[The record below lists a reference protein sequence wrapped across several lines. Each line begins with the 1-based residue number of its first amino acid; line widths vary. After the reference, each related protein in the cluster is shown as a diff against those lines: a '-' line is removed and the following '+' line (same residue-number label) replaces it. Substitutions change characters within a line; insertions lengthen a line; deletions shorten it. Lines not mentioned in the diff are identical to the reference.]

1 LNVLV
6 LGGSKFLGPHLVDEL
21 LRRGHAVTLFNR
33 GRAAPTP
40 PRGVDL
46 VVGDR
51 EKDLSLVAGRRYDAV
66 IDTCGF
72 VPRVVGLS
80 VRALGQ
86 TASHY
91 TFVSSIS
98 VYADPLEG
106 ARDEGEKLA
115 TIADASVEEITG
127 ETYGA
132 LKALSEAEVIRGM
145 SGRALV
151 VRPGL
156 IVGPLDP
163 TDRFTYWPHRFALGG
178 DVLVPGERDHG
189 ISVIDVRD
197 LAGFIVGSI
206 EKNLTGTFNASGDP
220 ATSTMGGLI
229 DACVAAAKTDA
240 RPVWVDAVFLA
251 ERNVEPWSDLPVW
264 LPPGS
269 DSLMWASSA
278 RASAAGLSY
287 RTIADTTAATLEWT
301 RGAGLDR
308 KLKAGLTRERESQ
321 LLTEFRERRAAS

>member
-6 LGGSKFLGPHLVDEL
+6 IGGSKFLGPHLVDVL
-21 LRRGHAVTLFNR
+21 LRHDHAVTLFNR

-40 PRGVDL
+40 PRGVEL

-51 EKDLSLVAGRRYDAV
+51 STDLAVLAGRRFDAV
-66 IDTCGF
+66 IDTCGY
-72 VPRVVGLS
+72 VPRVVALA
-80 VRALGQ
+80 VRALDPSV
-86 TASHY
+86 SHY

-98 VYADPLEG
+98 AYADPLEG
-106 ARDEGEKLA
+106 TFGEGEKLA
-115 TIADASVEEITG
+115 TIADTSVEEITG
-127 ETYGA
+127 ETYGP
-132 LKALSEAEVIRGM
+132 LKALCEAEVMRGM
-145 SGRALV
+145 GGRALV

-197 LAGFIVGSI
+197 LAAFVVASI
-206 EKNLTGTFNASGDP
+206 EKRLTGTYNVSGNP

-229 DACVAAAKTDA
+229 DACVAAAGSDA
-240 RPVWVDAVFLA
+240 RPVWVDATFLE
-251 ERNVEPWSDLPVW
+251 ERKVEPWSDLPVW

-278 RASAAGLSY
+278 RAVAEGLSY
-287 RTIADTTAATLEWT
+287 RPIAETVAATLDWT
-301 RGAGLDR
+301 RGVGLDR
-308 KLKAGLTRERESQ
+308 VLKAGLTREREAQ
-321 LLTEFRERRAAS
+321 LLASFQG

>member
-1 LNVLV
+1 LNVLII
-6 LGGSKFLGPHLVDEL
+6 GGSQFLGPHLVDAL
-21 LRRGHAVTLFNR
+21 LRRRHSVTLFNR
-33 GRAAPTP
+33 GRVALTP
-40 PRGVDL
+40 PQGVDL

-51 EKDLSLVAGRRYDAV
+51 EKDLSLVSGRRFDAV
-66 IDTCGF
+66 IDTCGY

-80 VRALGQ
+80 VRALGPMV
-86 TASHY
+86 SHY

-98 VYADPLEG
+98 VYADPLVG
-106 ARDEGEKLA
+106 ARDEDEKLA
-115 TIADASVEEITG
+115 AIADQSVEAITG
-127 ETYGA
+127 ETYGP
-132 LKALSEAEVIRGM
+132 LKALCEAEVVGGM

-197 LAGFIVGSI
+197 LAEFIVGSI
-206 EKNLTGTFNASGDP
+206 EKDLTGTFNVSGDP
-220 ATSTMGGLI
+220 VTSTMGGLI
-229 DACVAAAKTDA
+229 DACVAAAKSDA
-240 RPVWVDAVFLA
+240 RPVWVDAAFL
-251 ERNVEPWSDLPVW
+251 EQRKVEPWSDLPVW

-278 RASAAGLSY
+278 RAVAAGLSY
-287 RTIADTTAATLEWT
+287 RSIADTTAATLEWT
-301 RGAGLDR
+301 RSAGLDR
-308 KLKAGLTRERESQ
+308 TLKAGLTRERETQ
-321 LLTEFRERRAAS
+321 LLAEFRERHAAS